1 MVSYGDLPRAIN
13 SNCTLVKLM
22 YLNDSTS
29 FVPSFGE
36 VSNSF
41 MYGDMV
47 ANLKG
52 VELLSMFLPFFLSTH
67 VAVLEG
73 VLCRKLMFPPSWCG
87 LVLSR

>member
-1 MVSYGDLPRAIN
+1 MVSYGDFPRAIN

-29 FVPSFGE
+29 FDPSFGE

-52 VELLSMFLPFFLSTH
+52 VG
-67 VAVLEG
+67 VA
-73 VLCRKLMFPPSWCG
+73 
-87 LVLSR
+87 